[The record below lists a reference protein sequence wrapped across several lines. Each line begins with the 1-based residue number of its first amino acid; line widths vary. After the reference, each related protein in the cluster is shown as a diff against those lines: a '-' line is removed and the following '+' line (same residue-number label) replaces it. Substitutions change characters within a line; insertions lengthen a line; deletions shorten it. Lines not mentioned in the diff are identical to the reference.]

1 MSDEPRTPDDVV
13 PQDPGIPGKDSVGDA
28 SDAPL
33 PDEKDASA
41 EVRERIDDFDDE
53 GHMST
58 PDS

>member
-1 MSDEPRTPDDVV
+1 MSGEFETPDEAI
-13 PQDPGIPGKDSVGDA
+13 PQDPGIPGSDVVSDA

-33 PDEKDASA
+33 PDDKDASA
-41 EVRERIDDFDDE
+41 EDRERMDDPDDE